1 MSEPGKTKFQIDLRR
16 HLREDY
22 VNESLTHL
30 ICEIAEAS
38 KYIINSI
45 RTGDLGVAGTSN
57 LYGEQQLALD
67 VLADRILRKRLD
79 HSRVVANMMSEEMD
93 EIIPISPDCN
103 GKYSVAFDPLDGSSL
118 VDVNLAVG
126 TIVSIFEGC
135 DLLQEGRNQVAAMY
149 ILYGPRTTLVYSV
162 GKGVHEFGMNNLMEY
177 TLLRENI
184 TIEPEGNLYSPG
196 GQRNLYTPGVEAY
209 ITRLEERGVKL
220 RYSGGFVPDINQVLL
235 KGKGIFFY
243 PHLKDQPKGKLRLLF
258 ELSPM
263 AYLIEQAGGAASN
276 GRQRIL
282 DLKPE
287 QIHERSPVFIGCKK
301 DVALAE
307 EFIRKHEDEQVDVKS
322 VKSQVKKVAQPA

>member
-16 HLREDY
+16 HLRENY
-22 VNESLTHL
+22 IHESLIHL

-38 KYIINSI
+38 KYIIHSI

-93 EIIPISPDCN
+93 TILPISPDCD

-135 DLLQEGRNQVAAMY
+135 DLLQAGRNQVASMY
-149 ILYGPRTTLVYSV
+149 ILYGPRTTLVYSA
-162 GKGVHEFGMNNLMEY
+162 GKGVHEFGMNSLMEY
-177 TLLRENI
+177 TLLQENI
-184 TIEPEGNLYSPG
+184 RIEPQGNLYSPG

-209 ITRLEERGVKL
+209 VSRLEERGVKL

-243 PHLKDQPKGKLRLLF
+243 PHLQNLPQGKLRLLF

-263 AYLIEQAGGAASN
+263 AYLIEQAGGAAST
-276 GRQRIL
+276 GRKRIL
-282 DLKPE
+282 DVQPE
-287 QIHERSPVFIGCKK
+287 DIHERSPVFIGCKE

-307 EFIRKHEDEQVDVKS
+307 EFIRSMEDTKPAGGS
-322 VKSQVKKVAQPA
+322 KKTPTKVAQPA

>member
-1 MSEPGKTKFQIDLRR
+1 MNEPGKTKFQIDLRR
-16 HLREDY
+16 HLRE
-22 VNESLTHL
+22 NEVDENLTHL

-38 KYIINSI
+38 KYIIHSI

-57 LYGEQQLALD
+57 LYGEKQLALD

-93 EIIPISPDCN
+93 SIIPVSPDWE

-126 TIVSIFEGC
+126 TIVAIFPGC
-135 DLLQEGRNQVAAMY
+135 DILRPGGEQIAAMY

-162 GKGVHEFGMNNLMEY
+162 GKGVHEFGLNSLMEY
-177 TLLRENI
+177 TLLQENI
-184 TIEPEGNLYSPG
+184 TMKTKGNLHSPG
-196 GQRNLYTPGVEAY
+196 GLRNLYTPGVE
-209 ITRLEERGVKL
+209 TLLSTLEQRGSKL

-235 KGKGIFFY
+235 KKGGLFFY
-243 PHLKDQPKGKLRLLF
+243 PHLKDNPKGKLRLLF

-263 AYLIEQAGGAASN
+263 AFLLEQAGGAASN
-276 GRQRIL
+276 GKQRIL
-282 DLKPE
+282 DLMP
-287 QIHERSPVFIGCKK
+287 QHIHERAPVFIGSKE

-307 EFIRKHEDEQVDVKS
+307 ELIRKYEGEGEKVQPI
-322 VKSQVKKVAQPA
+322 KKDAVQA